1 MSNATPEE
9 IVTTFIDLINQKD
22 LTAATDLLSEDC
34 EYDNV
39 PMGKTFGRKAILA
52 QLQPMMER
60 CAEIDWITI
69 RQTASGQIVMNERM
83 DKFLWPH
90 GWVEM
95 PWAGIFEIKD
105 QEIILWRD
113 YFDLPTY
120 INQLPKQ
127 ADES

>member
-1 MSNATPEE
+1 MSNTAPEE
-9 IVTTFIDLINQKD
+9 IVTKFIQLINRKD
-22 LTAATDLLSEDC
+22 LTEATNLLSEDC

-39 PMGKTFGRKAILA
+39 PMGKTFGRESILA
-52 QLQPMMER
+52 QLEPMMGR
-60 CAEIDWITI
+60 CAEIDWIII
-69 RQTASGQIVMNERM
+69 RQTATGSIVMNERM

-95 PWAGIFEIKD
+95 PCAGIFEVKD
-105 QEIILWRD
+105 EKIILWRD

-127 ADES
+127 SDES

>member
-69 RQTASGQIVMNERM
+69 RQTASGSIVMNERM

-90 GWVEM
+90 GWGEM
-95 PWAGIFEIKD
+95 PCAGIFEIRD

-120 INQLPKQ
+120 INQLPKPS
-127 ADES
+127 DES

>member
-9 IVTTFIDLINQKD
+9 IVTIFIDLINQKD
-22 LTAATDLLSEDC
+22 LAAATNLLSEDC

-39 PMGKTFGRKAILA
+39 PMGKTFGRESILA
-52 QLQPMMER
+52 QLEPMMER

-90 GWVEM
+90 GWVECL
-95 PWAGIFEIKD
+95 ALGFSRSRTK
-105 QEIILWRD
+105 
-113 YFDLPTY
+113 
-120 INQLPKQ
+120 K
-127 ADES
+127 

>member
-1 MSNATPEE
+1 MSNAPPEE

-39 PMGKTFGRKAILA
+39 PMGKTFGRKSILA

-69 RQTASGQIVMNERM
+69 RQTASGSIVMNERM
-83 DKFLWPH
+83 DKFLWPQ

-95 PWAGIFEIKD
+95 PCAGIFEIRA

-113 YFDLPTY
+113 YFDLPKY

-127 ADES
+127 SDES